1 MGAGAAAAGEGVV
14 GGGKTYRRVSCFDET
29 TPRGAKVRGPPRRG
43 AASQNTPKYDDDA
56 GARNVASHRS
66 PPSTNDTARGC
77 PMAAQML
84 KLEPQSAI
92 LEEALG
98 ARLIDGK
105 REPCEVSCADFDDAL
120 FKLVV
125 LPGQESVLTLHAKL
139 PCYNTLLE
147 HGGARCLETTFA
159 GLVTQPEQ
167 GYDVAL
173 SVNADECAAPTET
186 LRKLARIK
194 RHLVGAPFEAAFE
207 ALVNGT
213 ARDLPVA
220 RLPWRRGESAYIVAG
235 NDPAS
240 RDSWDRVTV
249 IFAVDFREE
258 TDKAYARVFLQQFQE
273 RARALGGAPPCVFSE
288 GSRPPR
294 EIQSVGA
301 EAPTIAGYVSFV
313 IFRSHV
319 ATPQKLEKTCD
330 LLVGF
335 RNYVHF
341 HIKAAKTNMH
351 MRMRRKVAS
360 WIQVVNRAVLTS
372 DKPREMKTAGGKT
385 FTRK

>member
-1 MGAGAAAAGEGVV
+1 M
-14 GGGKTYRRVSCFDET
+14 
-29 TPRGAKVRGPPRRG
+29 
-43 AASQNTPKYDDDA
+43 AS
-56 GARNVASHRS
+56 
-66 PPSTNDTARGC
+66 
-77 PMAAQML
+77 QML
-84 KLEPQSAI
+84 KLDLQSAI

-139 PCYNTLLE
+139 PCYDTLLE

-159 GLVTQPEQ
+159 GLVTQPEN

-273 RARALGGAPPCVFSE
+273 RARALGGAPLACS
-288 GSRPPR
+288 
-294 EIQSVGA
+294 
-301 EAPTIAGYVSFV
+301 
-313 IFRSHV
+313 
-319 ATPQKLEKTCD
+319 
-330 LLVGF
+330 
-335 RNYVHF
+335 
-341 HIKAAKTNMH
+341 
-351 MRMRRKVAS
+351 RKVLGR
-360 WIQVVNRAVLTS
+360 RARS
-372 DKPREMKTAGGKT
+372 SQ
-385 FTRK
+385 